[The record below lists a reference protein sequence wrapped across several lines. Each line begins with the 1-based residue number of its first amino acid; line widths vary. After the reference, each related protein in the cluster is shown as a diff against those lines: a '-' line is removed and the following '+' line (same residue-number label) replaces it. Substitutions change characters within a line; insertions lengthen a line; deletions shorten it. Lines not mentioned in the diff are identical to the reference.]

1 MSQGGGAFIL
11 FLNEVRQR
19 HVCKVP
25 NAPPG
30 DSCDVAQLFHNLN
43 SKKMNEFLSE
53 FLRKF
58 LRKNPCEFLSKYDH
72 TESPLTCFHS
82 VADRMKEAVATT
94 PTAISMKSS
103 VTVRNLLLLEEIFCM
118 TSLMHSNA
126 FCIMLPHRACSS
138 SVTSRQASVT
148 PMIPASAN
156 QNEP

>member
-1 MSQGGGAFIL
+1 MSQGGGAFNL

-43 SKKMNEFLSE
+43 SKNMNE

-58 LRKNPCEFLSKYDH
+58 LRKNLREFLSKYDH
-72 TESPLTCFHS
+72 TESLLTCFHS

-126 FCIMLPHRACSS
+126 FCRCCPIEHAAAVSLPIKP
-138 SVTSRQASVT
+138 Q
-148 PMIPASAN
+148 
-156 QNEP
+156 